1 MAYDKKFV
9 VYYVIS
15 INYFEIISPFSFCDL
30 LVLDHLRFIY
40 NGLLGTLAVDGWA
53 VKSLLGMTSRSS
65 SLSIGIESVKQCR
78 PYDGRSRVASHPY
91 IQFGAAHAWW
101 RHGPRH
107 HRLGSR
113 PWCAVTSLW
122 QSRGVALAW
131 LTSVYHF
138 GRRTRDDVI
147 HRVSSW

>member
-15 INYFEIISPFSFCDL
+15 INYFQIISPFSFCDL

-65 SLSIGIESVKQCR
+65 SSSIGIESVKQCR
-78 PYDGRSRVASHPY
+78 PYDGRSRVASRPY
-91 IQFGAAHAWW
+91 
-101 RHGPRH
+101 PVP
-107 HRLGSR
+107 GSAR
-113 PWCAVTSLW
+113 VMTSF
-122 QSRGVALAW
+122 
-131 LTSVYHF
+131 TE
-138 GRRTRDDVI
+138 
-147 HRVSSW
+147 